1 MAADTGRS
9 LSDQQIGEL
18 LSKIRHYEL
27 SEQKYR
33 DIQSRLDMQ
42 LDIFKRIH
50 KCAQAAFTAENLR
63 EMSNLIAEGV
73 VDIFQLEMGAVFSL
87 SATGDHIE
95 LLGECNV
102 GQTELSVPFDSRLL
116 ARIDFWNFGKQE
128 AVWETSIADDSAFK
142 SMNLA
147 KAIYTPLFNN
157 ARKFEGLILGGIT
170 QSGKN
175 FYDFKPAEMSA
186 SFMVFSQMMNGIYN
200 NMLAVRQALAA
211 EKAKGQF
218 LTNISHE
225 MRTPLNAII
234 GMVQISEK
242 SGAVKD
248 YEKAV
253 KQIGVSS
260 KHLLG
265 LVNNLLDLAR
275 IDENKLQ
282 LVAEPFDLQELIDA
296 VLTSIKPI
304 SAAKKQR
311 LNVSFHK
318 IRQFSFIG
326 DRLRLSQVLLN
337 LLSNAVKFTPE
348 EKPIFMDIT
357 EKSRDA
363 QKVLLNFSV
372 KDSGI
377 GVSFEFQ
384 KRVFFPFERSDESVS
399 MKAVGTGLGLV
410 ISQRIVELM
419 GGRIELE
426 SAPQQGARFYF
437 DVWLLPDKQKD
448 DNAEQKL
455 SSSGIKD
462 EKVDFS
468 GKRILI
474 VDDLEINNEIILNML
489 EDSNATLETAL
500 NGRQALEM
508 ISNSP
513 EGHYDLILMDVL
525 MPIMDGHLATAE
537 IRKLDRHDV
546 KDLPII
552 AMTANAFKEDIMKC
566 LEAGMDAHIAK
577 PVDYKILLSKIKMFF
592 KVQESIPGQSY
603 NPKWGQ

>member
-1 MAADTGRS
+1 MAADTGRF
-9 LSDQQIGEL
+9 LNDQQIGEL
-18 LSKIRHYEL
+18 LSKIRYYEL

-33 DIQSRLDMQ
+33 NIQSRLDMQ

-304 SAAKKQR
+304 SAAKKQQ

-384 KRVFFPFERSDESVS
+384 KRIFFPFERSDESLS

-426 SAPQQGARFYF
+426 STPQQGARFYF
-437 DVWLLPDKQKD
+437 DAWLLPDKQKD
-448 DNAEQKL
+448 DRAEQKL
-455 SSSGIKD
+455 SNSGIKD

-468 GKRILI
+468 GKRILL
-474 VDDLEINNEIILNML
+474 VDDLEINNEIILSML

>member
-142 SMNLA
+142 LMNLA

-253 KQIGVSS
+253 KQIAVSS

-265 LVNNLLDLAR
+265 LVDNLLDLAR

-304 SAAKKQR
+304 SAAKKQQ

-384 KRVFFPFERSDESVS
+384 KRIFFPFERSDESLS

>member
-18 LSKIRHYEL
+18 LSKIRYYEL

-33 DIQSRLDMQ
+33 NIQSRLDMQ

-50 KCAQAAFTAENLR
+50 KCAQAVFAAENLR
-63 EMSNLIAEGV
+63 EMTNLIAEGV
-73 VDIFQLEMGAVFSL
+73 VDIFQLEVGAVFSL
-87 SATGDHIE
+87 STTGDHIE

-116 ARIDFWNFGKQE
+116 ARIDFWNFEKQE

-170 QSGKN
+170 QSGKS

-253 KQIGVSS
+253 KQIAVSS

-265 LVNNLLDLAR
+265 LVDNLLDLAR

-304 SAAKKQR
+304 S
-311 LNVSFHK
+311 
-318 IRQFSFIG
+318 
-326 DRLRLSQVLLN
+326 
-337 LLSNAVKFTPE
+337 AVKFTPE

-384 KRVFFPFERSDESVS
+384 KRIFFPFERSDESVS

-448 DNAEQKL
+448 DRAEQKL

-525 MPIMDGHLATAE
+525 MPVMDGLLATAE

-592 KVQESIPGQSY
+592 KVQESIPGHSY

>member
-33 DIQSRLDMQ
+33 NIQSRLDMQ

-253 KQIGVSS
+253 KQIAVSS

-265 LVNNLLDLAR
+265 LVDNLLDLAR

-384 KRVFFPFERSDESVS
+384 KRIFFPFERSDESLS

-592 KVQESIPGQSY
+592 QGSREHTGTIV
-603 NPKWGQ
+603 

>member
-253 KQIGVSS
+253 KQIAVSS

-265 LVNNLLDLAR
+265 LVDNLLDLAR

-304 SAAKKQR
+304 SAAKKQQ

-384 KRVFFPFERSDESVS
+384 KRIFFPFERSDESVS

>member
-304 SAAKKQR
+304 SAAKKQQ

-384 KRVFFPFERSDESVS
+384 KRIFFPFERSDESVS

>member
-253 KQIGVSS
+253 KQIAVSS

-265 LVNNLLDLAR
+265 LVDNLLDLAR

-384 KRVFFPFERSDESVS
+384 KRIFFPFERSDESVS

-566 LEAGMDAHIAK
+566 LEAGMDVHIAK